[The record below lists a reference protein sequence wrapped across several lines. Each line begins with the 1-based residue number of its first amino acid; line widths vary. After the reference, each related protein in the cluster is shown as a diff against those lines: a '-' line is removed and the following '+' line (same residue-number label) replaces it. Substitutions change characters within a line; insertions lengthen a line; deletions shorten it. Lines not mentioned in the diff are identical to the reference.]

1 MSRRSVDGQRAQ
13 RPAGYPSEFER
24 QVTLQDGRI
33 VDVRPVV
40 PDDAAELR
48 EAINTADADTVSRRF
63 LGGPPSVTPAL
74 LEYLTVLD
82 YRTRFGLVA
91 RDRLTGRGVGIARY
105 EQVGDG
111 AAEVAVVVRPEW
123 RRVGLATALVHL
135 LAEAALVRGISTF
148 AASFLTD
155 NHPVAALLADAGVG
169 AAGFIADGIAEVQ
182 IPLAGPPTPPD
193 RRTNPPRSTL

>member
-1 MSRRSVDGQRAQ
+1 MSRRSVDGQKAQ

-48 EAINTADADTVSRRF
+48 EAIETADADTVSRRF

-105 EQVGDG
+105 AFDYARANG
-111 AAEVAVVVRPEW
+111 
-123 RRVGLATALVHL
+123 
-135 LAEAALVRGISTF
+135 RGS
-148 AASFLTD
+148 
-155 NHPVAALLADAGVG
+155 
-169 AAGFIADGIAEVQ
+169 
-182 IPLAGPPTPPD
+182 
-193 RRTNPPRSTL
+193 